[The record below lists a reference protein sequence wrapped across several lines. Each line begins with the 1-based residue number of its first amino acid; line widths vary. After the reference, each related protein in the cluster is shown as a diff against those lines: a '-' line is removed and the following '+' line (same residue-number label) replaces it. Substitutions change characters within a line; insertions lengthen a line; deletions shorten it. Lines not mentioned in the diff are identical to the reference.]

1 MKLIQI
7 KDYLLLIDEE
17 AVCKTGELYLTYIQ
31 DRIIPKC
38 KGEIQVGD
46 KIIAYLP
53 INSEAQELDL
63 PLLPPFEDTIPNS
76 GYEEGMH
83 GYTDTE
89 VRVAQNAFKAGYKRA
104 QQSNKQFSLE
114 DMKKAIKMATYIN
127 PSDTSRFYSSEE
139 IIQSLSTQ
147 QLPKQFSLEDMI
159 AFGKKCFYKGFDK
172 SENDD
177 ANCFT
182 AWKEEANEL
191 LQSLSTQQ
199 LPKEF
204 EPIMYP
210 KYTQYDGF
218 EEDDEIPVMTPMTS
232 TNSEGKQELVGV
244 YKY

>member
-104 QQSNKQFSLE
+104 QQSNKQYSLE
-114 DMKKAIKMATYIN
+114 DIEQILFDYDNVDWSKREHKKPTIMMKEWLKEK
-127 PSDTSRFYSSEE
+127 
-139 IIQSLSTQ
+139 IQSLSTQ
-147 QLPKQFSLEDMI
+147 R
-159 AFGKKCFYKGFDK
+159 
-172 SENDD
+172 
-177 ANCFT
+177 
-182 AWKEEANEL
+182 
-191 LQSLSTQQ
+191 

-232 TNSEGKQELVGV
+232 TNSEGKQELVGG